1 MEKAKKDYKPE
12 RDKFLPIDREDMQ
25 KRDWEELDFLV
36 ISGDA
41 YVDHP
46 SFGHAIISR
55 WLEKLGFRVGIIAQ
69 PDWRSTDDF
78 KRMGRPRLGVMVTA
92 GNLDSMLNHYTASG
106 KKERQILTHRAEP
119 EDCALTGL
127 Q

>member
-78 KRMGRPRLGVMVTA
+78 KRVGRPRLCVMVTA
-92 GNLDSMLNHYTASG
+92 
-106 KKERQILTHRAEP
+106 
-119 EDCALTGL
+119 
-127 Q
+127 